1 MSLRGAKRSLWL
13 PEWLQ
18 SSLENPLLGVDP
30 QRPVLGHPIY
40 WLCQLGGWGSLFM
53 LMGIAFLNEPLRR
66 AHVVPMVNQCVFCA
80 SGLIFTHTFR
90 ALYHLRNWKD
100 LRGATFVPK
109 VVLSCLTFAF
119 VETIAEDHFYYRLQ
133 QLCRPRIRG
142 KRAGLSVKAD
152 RTGSVS

>member
-1 MSLRGAKRSLWL
+1 MPYRHAQFVSVRGAKRSLCL
-13 PEWLQ
+13 PKWLQ

-100 LRGATFVPK
+100 LRGTTF
-109 VVLSCLTFAF
+109 
-119 VETIAEDHFYYRLQ
+119 ERRLQ
-133 QLCRPRIRG
+133 LIYGRKSVLRLCMTDPGEVMAVLVLPRVVGI
-142 KRAGLSVKAD
+142 S
-152 RTGSVS
+152 